1 MRLIYVSIT
10 FRDESDELTIK
21 IKAGQHLND
30 QLQCQ
35 LNLTAGKALNNFV
48 SVKNFVYCS
57 CFLFMRLTTILYPS
71 GRIQDNEKQHKQLTE
86 ERLKVLTQHRV
97 HSEESSFSKIKI
109 YQNLP
114 DNKLKFGK
122 SF

>member
-35 LNLTAGKALNNFV
+35 LNLTAGKALNSFV
-48 SVKNFVYCS
+48 SVKNFVYYS
-57 CFLFMRLTTILYPS
+57 CFIFIRLTTILYSS

-86 ERLKVLTQHRV
+86 ERLKVLTRHRV
-97 HSEESSFSKIKI
+97 HSESSFSKIKI
-109 YQNLP
+109 ISV
-114 DNKLKFGK
+114 FAR
-122 SF
+122 